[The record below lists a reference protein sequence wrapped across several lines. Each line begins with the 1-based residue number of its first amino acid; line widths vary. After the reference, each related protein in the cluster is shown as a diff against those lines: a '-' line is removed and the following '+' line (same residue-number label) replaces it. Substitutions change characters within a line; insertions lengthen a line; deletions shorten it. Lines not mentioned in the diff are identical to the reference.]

1 MEIVLGSS
9 TQMPPSIL
17 ADMARY
23 RRKVFV
29 EKLGWELHGTEEL
42 EFDQFD
48 RADTLYVVAR
58 NRAREVVG
66 TARLLPTLRPYL
78 LGDVF
83 PGLLGGLPAP
93 ASADVW
99 ELSRFAAMDLSSSAT
114 PPSLGQFSAEFSGD
128 LLRAA
133 MRCAAAHGAKR
144 LITVSP
150 LAVERLLRK
159 AGFETQRAGPAQI
172 IDGATIFACWIRI
185 PAQLLPH

>member
-1 MEIVLGSS
+1 MEIVHGSS
-9 TQMPPSIL
+9 TQMPRSVL
-17 ADMARY
+17 ADMSRY

-29 EKLGWELHGTEEL
+29 EKLGWELSGTDEL

-48 RADTLYVVAR
+48 RPDTLYVVAR
-58 NRAREVVG
+58 NRVREVIG

-78 LGDVF
+78 LGEVF

-93 ASADVW
+93 ASDDVW

-114 PPSLGQFSAEFSGD
+114 PSLGQFSTEFSGD

-150 LAVERLLRK
+150 LAVERLLGR
-159 AGFETQRAGPAQI
+159 AGFETQRAGPVQV
-172 IDGATIFACWIRI
+172 IDGAPIFACWIRI